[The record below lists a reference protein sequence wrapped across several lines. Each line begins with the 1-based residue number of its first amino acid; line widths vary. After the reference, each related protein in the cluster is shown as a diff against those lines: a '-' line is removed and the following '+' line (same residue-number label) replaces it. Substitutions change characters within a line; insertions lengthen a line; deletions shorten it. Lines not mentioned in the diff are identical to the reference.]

1 MIYIYKHPSVGLYA
15 TDEEEQDDGD
25 IYDPADYLVRQIAE
39 TGNPQYDLLLIRK
52 VLDSL
57 RDFYDAKILDKVYAE
72 CRQIIEE
79 HSGTIPSGKCF
90 IYSQPAGGGLLVSTH
105 ELPDDEYRGLLF
117 KCDNIGAC
125 WEWLRSQLAV
135 FGLSGYT
142 LEYLTTIAQ
151 QCEKILG

>member
-15 TDEEEQDDGD
+15 TDEDEQDDGD
-25 IYDPADYLVRQIAE
+25 IYDPTDYLVRQIAE
-39 TGNPQYDLLLIRK
+39 TGNPQYDLPLIREE
-52 VLDSL
+52 LGSL
-57 RDFYDAKILDKVYAE
+57 HDFYDAAILDKVYAE

-90 IYSQPAGGGLLVSTH
+90 IYSQPAGGGLLASAH

-151 QCEKILG
+151 